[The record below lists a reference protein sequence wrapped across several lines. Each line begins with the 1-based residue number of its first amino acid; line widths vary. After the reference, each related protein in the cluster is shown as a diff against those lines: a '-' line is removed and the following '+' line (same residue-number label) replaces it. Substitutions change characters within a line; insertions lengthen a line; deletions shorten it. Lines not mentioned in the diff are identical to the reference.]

1 MKKSFLFLMSFV
13 LLFNMVGFSAILPP
27 TNTNPT
33 TIEQAQLDK
42 LKQFST
48 MSFME
53 YEKLLGHKA
62 SKVEKYAFTRMQKK
76 TSKMFDS
83 EGNLLQ
89 KYQQRLKRMY
99 DEPGG
104 SFVGGFAL
112 GFFLGAI
119 GLILAYAVNNDGDKK
134 NRIKGAWWGFI
145 IQAILAIILIAASV
159 AALETVQ

>member
-1 MKKSFLFLMSFV
+1 MKKNLFFLFLFTV
-13 LLFNMVGFSAILPP
+13 LLKTAGFSAILPP
-27 TNTNPT
+27 ANPT
-33 TIEQAQLDK
+33 PNAVNKAQLDK
-42 LKQFST
+42 IKQFSN

-53 YEKLLGHKA
+53 YENLLGHKA
-62 SKVEKYAFTRMQKK
+62 SKVEKYAFAQMQKK

-89 KYQQRLKRMY
+89 KYHKRFTKMY

-119 GLILAYAVNNDGDKK
+119 GLVLAYAVNNDGDKK
-134 NRIKGAWWGFI
+134 NRVKGAWWGFI
-145 IQAILAIILIAASV
+145 VSAILTVIIIAA
-159 AALETVQ
+159 AAASINSI

>member
-33 TIEQAQLDK
+33 TVEQAQLDK

-89 KYQQRLKRMY
+89 KYQNRLKRMY

-119 GLILAYAVNNDGDKK
+119 GLVLAYAVNNDGDKK

-145 IQAILAIILIAASV
+145 AAAVLLTILLVVASASV
-159 AALETVQ
+159 ATV

>member
-1 MKKSFLFLMSFV
+1 MKKIFLFLMSFF

-33 TIEQAQLDK
+33 TVEQAQLDK

-119 GLILAYAVNNDGDKK
+119 GLVLAYAVNNDGDKK

-145 IQAILAIILIAASV
+145 AAAVLLTILLVVASASV
-159 AALETVQ
+159 ATV